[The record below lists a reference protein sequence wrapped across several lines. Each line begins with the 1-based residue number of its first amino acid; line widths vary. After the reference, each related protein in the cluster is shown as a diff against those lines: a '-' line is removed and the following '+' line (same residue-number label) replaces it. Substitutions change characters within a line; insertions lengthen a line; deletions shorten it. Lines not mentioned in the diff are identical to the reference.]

1 MAPRMTLAEIEL
13 AYPREWVVAIDLE
26 RDGGAILKEGV
37 VVFHSRDRAA
47 ARNVLDLVGRPAA
60 FWYVGRRKRPADGL
74 LGLVL

>member
-1 MAPRMTLAEIEL
+1 MAPRMTLAEIER

-60 FWYVGRRKRPADGL
+60 FWYVGRPRKALGDL
-74 LGLVL
+74 LGVVL